1 MSVTKL
7 HYEEEQKM
15 KKVMLVVALLILIT
29 VGFSGCINF
38 DSTQSGPEVISYFE
52 DEYDA
57 NENSILSV
65 STVNG
70 LISITSW
77 DGEKIALNAT
87 KRTRY
92 GEDDLKNAEIVVSV
106 NGDEI
111 NIDIQHST
119 PIRSRAVDLVIKIPN
134 NVTVKFVSSTN
145 GGIIVENVKGI
156 VEAITTNGGIEIK
169 GTTGIGNLFSTNGGI
184 SAELFDIKEDIDIVN
199 TNGGVTLF
207 INPLINA
214 SIQISTTNGGITVDG
229 EFITETESTFNSFS
243 GILGNG
249 GFSIN
254 IITTNG
260 GIKIEELEV

>member
-1 MSVTKL
+1 
-7 HYEEEQKM
+7 M
-15 KKVMLVVALLILIT
+15 KKVLFAVALLILIS
-29 VGFSGCINF
+29 VGFCGCINF
-38 DSTQSGPEVISYFE
+38 DSEPSGPEVISYFE

-57 NENSILSV
+57 DENSNLSV

-77 DGEKIALNAT
+77 DGENIALNAT
-87 KRTRY
+87 KRSRY
-92 GEDDLKNAEIVVSV
+92 GEDDLKNAEIVVLE

-111 NIDIQHST
+111 NIEIQHSS

-145 GGIIVENVKGI
+145 GGITVENVDGYVK
-156 VEAITTNGGIEIK
+156 ATTLNGGINII
-169 GTTGIGNLFSTNGGI
+169 GTTGIDNLVSTNGGI
-184 SAELFDIKEDIDIVN
+184 SAELFDITEDIDIEN
-199 TNGGVTLF
+199 TNGGITLL

-229 EFITETESTFNSFS
+229 EFITETESTYNSFS

-249 GFSIN
+249 GNSIN
-254 IITTNG
+254 VVTTNG
-260 GIKIEELEV
+260 GITINELII

>member
-1 MSVTKL
+1 
-7 HYEEEQKM
+7 M
-15 KKVMLVVALLILIT
+15 KKVMLVVALLILIS

-38 DSTQSGPEVISYFE
+38 DSTPAGPEVRSYFE
-52 DEYDA
+52 EEYDA
-57 NENSILSV
+57 DENSILSV

-87 KRTRY
+87 KKTRH
-92 GEDDLKNAEIVVSV
+92 GEDDLKNAEIVVLE

-111 NIDIQHST
+111 TIEIQHSL

-134 NVTVKFVSSTN
+134 NVTVKSVSSTN
-145 GGIIVENVKGI
+145 GEITVENVKGI
-156 VEAITTNGGIEIK
+156 VEATTTNGGIEIK
-169 GTTGIGNLFSTNGGI
+169 GTTGIGNIVSTNGGI
-184 SAELFDIKEDIDIVN
+184 SAELFDIKEDIDIEN
-199 TNGGVTLF
+199 NNGGVTLF

-214 SIQISTTNGGITVDG
+214 SLQISTTNGGITVEG
-229 EFITETESTFNSFS
+229 EFITETESTFNSYS
-243 GILGNG
+243 GILGSG

>member
-1 MSVTKL
+1 
-7 HYEEEQKM
+7 M
-15 KKVMLVVALLILIT
+15 KKVLFAVALLILIS
-29 VGFSGCINF
+29 VGFCGCINF
-38 DSTQSGPEVISYFE
+38 DSTPAGPEVISYFE

-57 NENSILSV
+57 DENSILSV

-70 LISITSW
+70 LISINSW

-87 KRTRY
+87 KRSRY
-92 GEDDLKNAEIVVSV
+92 GEDDLKNAEIVVSE

-111 NIDIQHST
+111 NIEIQHSS

-145 GGIIVENVKGI
+145 GGITVENVDGY
-156 VEAITTNGGIEIK
+156 VEATTLNGGIDII
-169 GTTGIGNLFSTNGGI
+169 GTTGIGNLVSTNGGI
-184 SAELFDIKEDIDIVN
+184 SAELFDITEDIDIEN

-207 INPLINA
+207 INPIINA

-229 EFITETESTFNSFS
+229 EFITETESTYNSFS

-249 GFSIN
+249 GNSIN
-254 IITTNG
+254 VVTTNG
-260 GIKIEELEV
+260 GITINELII